1 MRYVKDSLKIFFII
15 CILLFSIFT
24 SFTFI
29 TPKSNFASAI
39 DPLAIYDSFLVFEI
53 ANSSDLDNPIHP
65 LEGVK
70 NINLSIKYFNNIP
83 NTIKDSYLLKGLIF
97 GFYKFVFLTKVNLTI
112 DSPDWCHA
120 TIVPS
125 YILFEAFEE
134 GSELERIVKLQ
145 VAVNKNSTAFFPYTL
160 QVKASGDIKD
170 KHIKAPSNVTLPV
183 TITPR
188 YVPIISTDSGDTIKK
203 TSPGEPLD
211 WNITISND
219 GNGETLVKA
228 RIIDPPKGWII
239 SVNPQIIIP
248 VSSDGNS
255 NEKTMSLTALPPPDI
270 GYYNN
275 KVQFE
280 VELTPEF
287 SVPGTGST
295 LNLTKGEPIS
305 LSFTIRLRG
314 FSLPGFEFIFL
325 ICGILI
331 FIVIRKQKISIGGS
345 NH

>member
-53 ANSSDLDNPIHP
+53 ANSSDLDNSIHP

-83 NTIKDSYLLKGLIF
+83 NTIKDSYLLKGL
-97 GFYKFVFLTKVNLTI
+97 
-112 DSPDWCHA
+112 
-120 TIVPS
+120 IVPS

>member
-1 MRYVKDSLKIFFII
+1 MRYILRLIKISFMVLII
-15 CILLFSIFT
+15 LFSIFT
-24 SFTFI
+24 SFTI
-29 TPKSNFASAI
+29 ISPKSNFASAI

-53 ANSSDLDNPIHP
+53 DNSSDLDNSIHP

-97 GFYKFVFLTKVNLTI
+97 GFYKFVFLTKVNLDI
-112 DSPDWCHA
+112 NDS
-120 TIVPS
+120 
-125 YILFEAFEE
+125 
-134 GSELERIVKLQ
+134 
-145 VAVNKNSTAFFPYTL
+145 
-160 QVKASGDIKD
+160 
-170 KHIKAPSNVTLPV
+170 HIKAPLNVTLPV
-183 TITPR
+183 TITPG
-188 YVPIISTDSGDTIKK
+188 YVPIISTDPGDTIKK
-203 TSPGEPLD
+203 TIPGEPVD
-211 WNITISND
+211 WNIKISND

-248 VSSDGNS
+248 VSSDGKS

-270 GYYNN
+270 GYYNK

-295 LNLTKGEPIS
+295 LNLTKGETIS
-305 LSFTIRLRG
+305 LYFTIRLRG

-331 FIVIRKQKISIGGS
+331 FIVIRKQKISIWGS
-345 NH
+345 NP